1 MSAGQG
7 DYYFGVDRAG
17 FSDLTGSTGL
27 SWSASDAVTVKCSL
41 NAARV
46 LDRDY
51 RDAGEH
57 PDNVWLLLALELGF

>member
-1 MSAGQG
+1 
-7 DYYFGVDRAG
+7 
-17 FSDLTGSTGL
+17 L
-27 SWSASDAVTVKCSL
+27 SWSASDAVSVKCSL